1 MRASQGASSPAH
13 NRCAGYPSVGTD
25 SAQVGKAWFHA
36 AQVFDV
42 VGFHTVHSQLSA
54 RPRLPPRAPQAITKN
69 AGLTTRLNRSSNRQA
84 PFSSARAS
92 DDADPPCRWWRP
104 LPTLTRTFALR
115 LSPSIV
121 RAATARRGRPLTSPG
136 SVAPRGA
143 RSCWT
148 RSGASRLGKPVK
160 ANPSPF
166 AHAAD
171 PTW

>member
-25 SAQVGKAWFHA
+25 SAQVGKEWFHA
-36 AQVFDV
+36 AHVFDV
-42 VGFHTVHSQLSA
+42 VGCHTVHPSC
-54 RPRLPPRAPQAITKN
+54 PRTPIAPTCAQAITKN

-104 LPTLTRTFALR
+104 LPTLTRTFAPR

-121 RAATARRGRPLTSPG
+121 RAATARRGRPLTPPG
-136 SVAPRGA
+136 SVVPRGA

-171 PTW
+171 PTS